1 MPTIHDWTFV
11 ADGPLGTTLGFNN
24 YSSIQPLAS
33 QAWTDIAALGISR
46 VRLNIVTASFMPTPG
61 SFNWGGLDALV
72 QAANQH
78 GIRVTLI
85 ARGYKGDS
93 PTNNNPA
100 PCGSNTNPHYF
111 SSVNTYKTL
120 AVALCQRYSGDGNSK
135 NAIANDG
142 SGKKLQVDCIEIG
155 NEEFDVYAGTNAD
168 CRNPLRYVYYLKQ
181 VVPAMRASVASG
193 GGGWNPSGNFQ
204 ARIGCWGL
212 WWQQQAHVKYVVN
225 TFYNPNYDLSN
236 PLYSTFNP
244 TGNGS
249 SVIGYNSGLGVQML
263 DYLNFHNYSYPAQNV
278 TLAQYGVDQ
287 ELIDIKS
294 VQAFYND
301 TLTPIWMTE
310 FGADGPCAATAGS
323 GQTAQETSLEATQST
338 YYAAN
343 ADGTG
348 VGALATAMSHGAQH
362 IDIFTINYNAPNA
375 TSNYTG
381 QVKAIACAVSGG
393 GFKRFKA
400 FTAIQNFLTSNGATW
415 AAKPV
420 PNGFGPTS
428 APPSPPSSIT
438 FYLGKVLDT
447 SPALLATFNDVST
460 ASGGS
465 QVGQDTPIDGYTGYG
480 ECYPNQALSPWP
492 AYASEPLVPF
502 SNKGNIWPVAL
513 GNQAILNGNW
523 TPTLRAT
530 VINGTGNITA
540 DLLVRVW
547 VWNSV
552 TKVATKYGVLSN
564 TGLTITSTSTTF
576 TFSAAGLGVI
586 AGGPDDYVVFDTLAN
601 ITANS
606 NPTGTHLRLN
616 FSSSSTQGN
625 ANGQITAPGMA
636 PSRLIPMASA
646 LQGTFTRTISM
657 ASALS
662 FQRVIPMA
670 SATSG
675 SPHRVIPMTS
685 SVCGAALATP
695 YVQTIASTDF
705 MSTSGPHLIYRG
717 QQIKLYGTTIY
728 LATQGGANTWLHTD
742 ARAVLDDLFA
752 QAYNNGIGMI
762 RITDYWDGSNITAF
776 DWPQL
781 WANIDYCVTRAQQL
795 GMFIQ
800 MDISAYK
807 NVLIANALDWTVAA
821 NWHDWITFVGYH
833 FRNTATSIC
842 WYSILG
848 EPFVPANQADCDA
861 LALFYGTMC
870 NTLYAADTSH
880 LIQAGGLTHIN
891 DVVGGLTDPSWWYQ
905 VFTLPHNDLPAYKT
919 YSTQDCVYLATMRSI
934 MTTYNINKPLVN
946 NEFGVQQS
954 QGDAIFPIF
963 TNTLSGTII
972 SGATVT
978 ALALH
983 TAISGQTIIAGT
995 IIAVSGTENYVVL
1008 TDTSSGT
1015 SLPVKSVTAQQNHA
1029 NNDAITALGFG
1040 DEDHSLADTAYNYFS
1055 VVLGLTNTVK
1065 HWNKTA
1071 RTITIDSCIGGD
1083 QAGTV
1088 SYVVWNL
1095 GYLVGPD
1102 HYDLSANTGL
1112 PQSWALYGRHARLD
1126 GYVPVMAGTS
1136 FQITVGGVPVV
1147 FNEDTFHITYKEN
1160 EAWRCQFTILDYDGN
1175 LVFPYC
1181 SQVRVT
1187 DYNTQGVLFTG
1198 FLVDDVFDK
1207 SNARQNKLIEHKI
1220 DAIGNEFKPMKRTSN
1235 RLYTVPFPAAQGV
1248 MNMLDDVLVA
1258 EGVTAKYAYSEVT
1271 TFPDWIAGTLTNVQS
1286 ASNAL
1291 TLKSHTGISMT
1302 ATCTGGVGDAHLYWT
1317 IYPGNIVQAN
1327 DWVLSYYMWI
1337 DPSSPKIMAG
1347 IDVVYTDGSRLN
1359 TLNSGLGEYDQHGM
1373 GSNPANDLSGWADGR
1388 WEYRQIGLHAYTGK
1402 TINYIA
1408 MGIEGDQAGKYG
1420 VYFHD
1425 VKVTYTSTTEIDVS
1439 GTFTGGGIVSNAGY
1453 NTIVVASPTVYEQ
1466 TGNRVSS
1473 SHSLTSVGIYQNS
1486 LASWIVATPSGT
1498 TFTLETS
1505 LDGGATWQAA
1515 TNKAKLGIITPGTYL
1530 NGISLLLKESM
1541 AITGNTPLLS
1551 PSLSQVAVSI
1561 VPGYTSTQTDVK
1573 YTRTSD
1579 SDFNAGTLTN
1589 LVAASNSGLGLT
1601 GFWRDWKDSD
1611 TNSLSSDQT
1620 VYGTASPTQ
1629 TLNANQLKVQTN
1641 TGADARIKMVGAG
1654 ATWQN
1659 FTLSVNV
1666 QIPTAGTGNIGVV
1679 YRTTGWQNNDNTFA
1693 YAVEVSSTAV
1703 TLIRGTNSGSGG
1715 GARTQIATQA
1725 LTLTVSGFYTLK
1737 VVVNSV
1743 DASHTNHTI
1752 YIDDVPYLT
1761 STDNTYN
1768 AAGSIGMRLYNG
1780 SGVQITGYYGSLAIL
1795 NALTGQYVSE
1805 NLSLNAVGTVGTSRI
1820 FWEDVAP
1827 GSSSRLFETSIN
1839 GGSTWQ
1845 TASYG
1850 QEIVGLPAGTNVTGI
1865 NLKVRITETAG
1876 SEQDQ
1881 PTVYG
1886 YTAWVTSRF
1895 SSSGTYISPT

>member
-33 QAWTDIAALGISR
+33 QAWTDIAALGLSR
-46 VRLNIVTASFMPTPG
+46 VRLNIVTASYMPTPG

-181 VVPAMRASVASG
+181 VIPAMRASVASG

-225 TFYNPNYDLSN
+225 TLYNPNYDLSN

-244 TGNGS
+244 THS
-249 SVIGYNSGLGVQML
+249 SVGVVGYSSELGVQML
-263 DYLNFHNYSYPAQNV
+263 DYLNFHNYSDPAQNV

-287 ELIDIKS
+287 ELIDIKA
-294 VQAFYND
+294 VQALYND

-348 VGALATAMSHGAQH
+348 VGVLATAMNHGAQH
-362 IDIFTINYNAPNA
+362 IDIFTMNYNAPNA

-381 QVKAIACAVSGG
+381 QVKAIACAVVGG

-400 FTAIQNFLTSNGATW
+400 FTTIQNFLTSNGATW
-415 AAKPV
+415 AAKAI
-420 PNGFGPTS
+420 PNGFAGQPS
-428 APPSPPSSIT
+428 SPPSVGSVT
-438 FYLGKVLDT
+438 FYIGQVLDAT
-447 SPALLATFNDVST
+447 LLTTANDVST

-465 QVGQDTPIDGYTGYG
+465 QVGQDTRVDGSTGYG
-480 ECYPNQALSPWP
+480 ELVANNSPGSWP
-492 AYASEPLVPF
+492 AYGSEALVPF
-502 SNKGNIWPVAL
+502 SGKGQLWPVAL
-513 GNQAILNGNW
+513 ANQAILNGNW

-540 DLLVRVW
+540 DLIVRVW
-547 VWNSV
+547 VWNRTSG
-552 TKVATKYGVLSN
+552 TATKYGVLTKTAN
-564 TGLTITSTSTTF
+564 TITSTSTNF
-576 TFSAAGLGVI
+576 VFSAAGLGVI
-586 AGGPDDYVVFDTLAN
+586 AGGINDYVYFDILAN

-606 NPTGTHLRLN
+606 NPSNTKLRIN
-616 FSSSSTQGN
+616 FSSSTTQGN
-625 ANGQITAPGMA
+625 ANGQIVAPGMA
-636 PSRLIPMASA
+636 PARIIPMASA
-646 LQGTFTRTISM
+646 LQGTFTRTVPMHSSL
-657 ASALS
+657 AN
-662 FQRVIPMA
+662 QRIIPMT

-675 SPHRVIPMTS
+675 SPHRLIPMTS

-695 YVQTIASTDF
+695 YVQTIPSTDF

-742 ARAVLDDLFA
+742 ARAVLDDLFT

-762 RITDYWDGSNITAF
+762 RITDYWDGSNITVF

-807 NVLIANALDWTVAA
+807 NVLIANAIDWTVAA

-954 QGDAIFPIF
+954 QGDAVFPAF
-963 TNTLSGTII
+963 TNTLSGTIT

-1029 NNDAITALGFG
+1029 NNDAISALGFG

-1055 VVLGLTNTVK
+1055 VVLGLTTTVK

-1088 SYVVWNL
+1088 SYVV
-1095 GYLVGPD
+1095 
-1102 HYDLSANTGL
+1102 
-1112 PQSWALYGRHARLD
+1112 
-1126 GYVPVMAGTS
+1126 YV
-1136 FQITVGGVPVV
+1136 
-1147 FNEDTFHITYKEN
+1147 
-1160 EAWRCQFTILDYDGN
+1160 
-1175 LVFPYC
+1175 
-1181 SQVRVT
+1181 
-1187 DYNTQGVLFTG
+1187 
-1198 FLVDDVFDK
+1198 
-1207 SNARQNKLIEHKI
+1207 
-1220 DAIGNEFKPMKRTSN
+1220 
-1235 RLYTVPFPAAQGV
+1235 
-1248 MNMLDDVLVA
+1248 
-1258 EGVTAKYAYSEVT
+1258 
-1271 TFPDWIAGTLTNVQS
+1271 
-1286 ASNAL
+1286 
-1291 TLKSHTGISMT
+1291 
-1302 ATCTGGVGDAHLYWT
+1302 
-1317 IYPGNIVQAN
+1317 
-1327 DWVLSYYMWI
+1327 
-1337 DPSSPKIMAG
+1337 
-1347 IDVVYTDGSRLN
+1347 
-1359 TLNSGLGEYDQHGM
+1359 
-1373 GSNPANDLSGWADGR
+1373 
-1388 WEYRQIGLHAYTGK
+1388 
-1402 TINYIA
+1402 
-1408 MGIEGDQAGKYG
+1408 
-1420 VYFHD
+1420 
-1425 VKVTYTSTTEIDVS
+1425 
-1439 GTFTGGGIVSNAGY
+1439 
-1453 NTIVVASPTVYEQ
+1453 
-1466 TGNRVSS
+1466 
-1473 SHSLTSVGIYQNS
+1473 
-1486 LASWIVATPSGT
+1486 
-1498 TFTLETS
+1498 
-1505 LDGGATWQAA
+1505 
-1515 TNKAKLGIITPGTYL
+1515 
-1530 NGISLLLKESM
+1530 
-1541 AITGNTPLLS
+1541 
-1551 PSLSQVAVSI
+1551 
-1561 VPGYTSTQTDVK
+1561 
-1573 YTRTSD
+1573 
-1579 SDFNAGTLTN
+1579 
-1589 LVAASNSGLGLT
+1589 
-1601 GFWRDWKDSD
+1601 
-1611 TNSLSSDQT
+1611 
-1620 VYGTASPTQ
+1620 
-1629 TLNANQLKVQTN
+1629 
-1641 TGADARIKMVGAG
+1641 
-1654 ATWQN
+1654 
-1659 FTLSVNV
+1659 
-1666 QIPTAGTGNIGVV
+1666 
-1679 YRTTGWQNNDNTFA
+1679 
-1693 YAVEVSSTAV
+1693 
-1703 TLIRGTNSGSGG
+1703 
-1715 GARTQIATQA
+1715 
-1725 LTLTVSGFYTLK
+1725 
-1737 VVVNSV
+1737 
-1743 DASHTNHTI
+1743 
-1752 YIDDVPYLT
+1752 
-1761 STDNTYN
+1761 
-1768 AAGSIGMRLYNG
+1768 
-1780 SGVQITGYYGSLAIL
+1780 
-1795 NALTGQYVSE
+1795 
-1805 NLSLNAVGTVGTSRI
+1805 
-1820 FWEDVAP
+1820 
-1827 GSSSRLFETSIN
+1827 
-1839 GGSTWQ
+1839 
-1845 TASYG
+1845 
-1850 QEIVGLPAGTNVTGI
+1850 
-1865 NLKVRITETAG
+1865 
-1876 SEQDQ
+1876 
-1881 PTVYG
+1881 
-1886 YTAWVTSRF
+1886 
-1895 SSSGTYISPT
+1895 